1 MGILERLGMKPKTSS
16 HLLEVNAAGQSFN
29 GLNDPAFYEYVRN
42 GLVTGTVSASD
53 ALKNTAVLRSVSLIS
68 NVMGRLPAP
77 IKLRRPDGT
86 IIDDKT
92 NALYRIFVHK
102 PNAWQD
108 ANQFKKLMQLW
119 MLLHGNAYAQ
129 VVRVGQ
135 RVVALN
141 PIHPNKVVVSQNNDF
156 TLKYRVTLPDGSYRE
171 YTSRDILHL
180 RGDSE
185 DGISGVSPV
194 QLAAD
199 VINSRVEA
207 AKAQNRVFSNG
218 MMVGGNLAH
227 PGKLSPEARANLIAS
242 MERRHS
248 GSENAGKWI
257 VTEEGMTAKPFASTA
272 VDAQLAEF
280 QALSVEDIGRVF
292 GVPRPLLGVDD
303 TSWGSGI
310 EQLAILFTRFG
321 LAPWFDVWEQAVK
334 VTLIPERDWDDV
346 MLDFDESELLRGT
359 IKEQFEA
366 YAKAAG
372 SGGHHPWME
381 PNEIRMQFNLG
392 PKDDGYGLTPAGQAK
407 PSAQGATP

>member
-1 MGILERLGMKPKTSS
+1 MALLDFLGFKPKTTNQITQ
-16 HLLEVNAAGQSFN
+16 VNAAGQSFS

-68 NVMGRLPAP
+68 GVIGRIPSP
-77 IKLRRPDGT
+77 IKQVSADGR
-86 IIDDKT
+86 IIEAV
-92 NALYRIFVHK
+92 NNPLYRVFMHR

-119 MLLHGNAYAQ
+119 LLVHGNAYAQ
-129 VVRVGQ
+129 VVRVGE

-156 TLKYRVTLPDGSYRE
+156 SLKYRVTLPDGSYRE

-218 MMVGGNLAH
+218 MMVGGNLSH

-242 MERRHS
+242 MERRHA

-310 EQLAILFTRFG
+310 EQLAILFVRFG

-334 VTLIPERDWDDV
+334 VALIPERDWNTV
-346 MLDFDESELLRGT
+346 MLDFDERELLRGT

-381 PNEIRMQFNLG
+381 PNEIRREQNLG
-392 PKDDGYGLTPAGQAK
+392 EHPDGFGLTPAGQAT
-407 PSAQGATP
+407 PSAQGATL

>member
-1 MGILERLGMKPKTSS
+1 MALLDFLGFKPKTANQITQ
-16 HLLEVNAAGQSFN
+16 VNAAGQSFS

-68 NVMGRLPAP
+68 GVIGRIPSPVKQVSA
-77 IKLRRPDGT
+77 DGR
-86 IIDDKT
+86 IIEAV
-92 NALYRIFVHK
+92 NNPLYRVFMHR

-119 MLLHGNAYAQ
+119 LLVHGNAYAQ
-129 VVRVGQ
+129 VVRVGE

-156 TLKYRVTLPDGSYRE
+156 SLKYRVTLPDGSYRE
-171 YTSRDILHL
+171 FTSRDILHL

-194 QLAAD
+194 KLAAD
-199 VINSRVEA
+199 VINSKVEA
-207 AKAQNRVFSNG
+207 AKAANRVFTQG

-242 MERRHS
+242 MERRHA

-257 VTEEGMTAKPFASTA
+257 VTEEGMVAKPFASTA
-272 VDAQLAEF
+272 VDAQLVEF
-280 QALSVEDIGRVF
+280 QASLVEEIGRVF

-310 EQLAILFTRFG
+310 EQLAILFVRFS

-334 VTLIPERDWDDV
+334 VSLIPERDWGSV
-346 MLDFDESELLRGT
+346 MLDFDERELLRGT

-381 PNEIRMQFNLG
+381 PNEIRREQNLG
-392 PKDDGYGLTPAGQAK
+392 DHPDGYGLVPAGQAA
-407 PSAQGATP
+407 PVSQGATL

>member
-1 MGILERLGMKPKTSS
+1 MALLDFLGFKPKTANQITQ
-16 HLLEVNAAGQSFN
+16 VNAAGQSFN

-42 GLVTGTVSASD
+42 GLVTGTVTASD

-68 NVMGRLPAP
+68 GVIGRIPSP
-77 IKLRRPDGT
+77 IKMIGADGR
-86 IIDDKT
+86 IVEAVD
-92 NALYRIFVHK
+92 NPLYRVFMHR

-119 MLLHGNAYAQ
+119 LLVHGNAYAQ
-129 VVRVGQ
+129 IVRSGG
-135 RVVALN
+135 RVIALN
-141 PIHPNKVVVSQNNDF
+141 PIHPSKVKVEQNNDF
-156 TLKYRVTLPDGSYRE
+156 SLSYRVSLPGGGYVVL
-171 YTSRDILHL
+171 TSRDILHL

-194 QLAAD
+194 KLAAD
-199 VINSRVEA
+199 VINSKVEA
-207 AKAQNRVFSNG
+207 AKAANRVFTQG

-227 PGKLSPEARANLIAS
+227 PNKLSPEARANLIAS
-242 MERRHS
+242 MERRHA
-248 GSENAGKWI
+248 GADNAGKWI
-257 VTEEGMTAKPFASTA
+257 VTEEGMVAKPFASTA
-272 VDAQLAEF
+272 VDAQLVEF
-280 QALSVEDIGRVF
+280 QASLVEEIGRVF

-310 EQLAILFTRFG
+310 EQLAILFVRFS

-334 VTLIPERDWDDV
+334 VALIPERDWGSV
-346 MLDFDESELLRGT
+346 MLDFDERELLRGT

-381 PNEIRMQFNLG
+381 PNEIRREQNLG
-392 PKDDGYGLTPAGQAK
+392 DHPDGFGLVPAGQAA
-407 PSAQGATP
+407 PVSQGATL